1 MKKILLTF
9 ALFLLLFS
17 CNESHTE
24 NKPLVENAIDNT
36 DSSIKG
42 SFGSSRDENSI
53 DRTYYEIIKNDKK
66 LSAFDDQIVKNYEN
80 YRKIIATY
88 DNILSK
94 SEAFYRDASY
104 QVNTITDSALKY
116 QTEKQI
122 TASSNQYKLKIK
134 NIRILIAALEKN
146 NEKVNNLYTSFKI
159 RKTLPEIAKY
169 QNAHPLKTDSL
180 ENFIKKQDQLLDQ
193 LKKLK

>member
-1 MKKILLTF
+1 MRKILLTF
-9 ALFLLLFS
+9 VLFLLLFS
-17 CNESHTE
+17 CNKSHTE

-53 DRTYYEIIKNDKK
+53 DRTYYEIIKNDKR

-80 YRKIIATY
+80 YRKVIATY

-104 QVNTITDSALKY
+104 QVNTITDSALKH

-122 TASSNQYKLKIK
+122 MASSNQYELKIK

-159 RKTLPEIAKY
+159 RKTLPEIKKY

-193 LKKLK
+193 LKNLK

>member
-1 MKKILLTF
+1 MKKILWTF

-17 CNESHTE
+17 CNESHIE

-42 SFGSSRDENSI
+42 SFGSLRNENNI
-53 DRTYYEIIKNDKK
+53 DRTYYEIIKNDKR

-80 YRKIIATY
+80 YRKVIATY

-94 SEAFYRDASY
+94 SETFYRDASY
-104 QVNTITDSALKY
+104 KVNTITDSALKH
-116 QTEKQI
+116 QTEKHI
-122 TASSNQYKLKIK
+122 MASSNQYELKIN

-159 RKTLPEIAKY
+159 RKTLPEITKY

-193 LKKLK
+193 LKNLK